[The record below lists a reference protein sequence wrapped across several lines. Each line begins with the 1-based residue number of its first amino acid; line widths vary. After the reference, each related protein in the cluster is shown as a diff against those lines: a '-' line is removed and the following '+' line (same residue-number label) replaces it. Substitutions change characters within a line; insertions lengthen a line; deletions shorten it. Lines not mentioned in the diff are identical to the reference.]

1 MLQLYSSNNTT
12 LMYYFGRDRVTKVN
26 KAEEVT
32 WNKNKIEE
40 VILKINKRENGGGV
54 YIRPKINYNE
64 LLHKN
69 IVYFGDIFCTVNCNV
84 FLNANSSCLTYQV
97 MSFKNVEKIKERLPI
112 FLLPTNWRLLFER
125 IRSNSLIFVSKS

>member
-12 LMYYFGRDRVTKVN
+12 LMYYYGRDRVTKVN

-69 IVYFGDIFCTVNCNV
+69 IVY
-84 FLNANSSCLTYQV
+84 
-97 MSFKNVEKIKERLPI
+97 
-112 FLLPTNWRLLFER
+112 
-125 IRSNSLIFVSKS
+125 